1 MSAKSLEFNAF
12 KANMLP
18 IHRPRVVCNDS
29 PSQFQRRKVSP
40 ARRLAPVRARF
51 VALALG
57 ALALGGMFD
66 LHAAAGSFV
75 DADPTGSIKPKA
87 PSLPSAFD
95 SRDWRVA
102 EPVLAASLRAPG
114 PPSPPL
120 WSNAETGN
128 HGEFLTVAGAFAR
141 EGRSCRAFVARLVD
155 GKDAKTLQAV
165 GCPSESGEVAVYDV
179 SPWTGL

>member
-1 MSAKSLEFNAF
+1 MIVLPNSKGERFRPCADSA
-12 KANMLP
+12 
-18 IHRPRVVCNDS
+18 
-29 PSQFQRRKVSP
+29 
-40 ARRLAPVRARF
+40 APGRF

-57 ALALGGMFD
+57 AFALAGCSISMPL
-66 LHAAAGSFV
+66 GSFI
-75 DADPTGSIKPKA
+75 DANPTGSIKPKA

-114 PPSPPL
+114 QTEPAL
-120 WSNAETGN
+120 WANAETGN
-128 HGEFLTVAGAFAR
+128 HGEFLTVAGPSR
-141 EGRSCRAFVARLVD
+141 ETGRSCRAFVARLVD

-179 SPWTGL
+179 STWTGL